1 MSDLIELEKLE
12 AQNIWEDEEGTLATE
27 PIDTEINSKSTLLQ
41 SLSIIMQIQDKIRS
55 VSDLAFEAVD
65 ADGSNSLD

>member
-1 MSDLIELEKLE
+1 MEKLE
-12 AQNIWEDEEGTLATE
+12 QYNIWEDEEGVLATE
-27 PIDTEINSKSTLLQ
+27 PIDNEINSKSTLLQ

>member
-1 MSDLIELEKLE
+1 MEKLE
-12 AQNIWEDEEGTLATE
+12 LQNIWEDEEGTLATE
-27 PIDTEINSKSTLLQ
+27 PIDNEINSKSTLLQ

>member
-1 MSDLIELEKLE
+1 ME
-12 AQNIWEDEEGTLATE
+12 QYNIWEDEEGVLATE
-27 PIDTEINSKSTLLQ
+27 PIDNEINSKSTLLQ